1 MRELENPNEGEETQ
15 GGRSGAVGT
24 DGGGAP
30 GPASAAGSPERAA
43 SVPLPVGDAYHR
55 PVMVEEVVE
64 ALAPAAQGWVVDGT
78 AGGGG
83 HTEALLRRYPE
94 LRVVAVDRDPEAMQT
109 LALRLRPFGG
119 RVRRLHARFDHAARV
134 LAEEGSEV
142 DGVLL
147 DLGISSRQIDHDP
160 RGFTFRDDAP
170 LDGRM
175 DRALEGGAPQ
185 DAAQGEGDS
194 PGEGPTGAE
203 AGAAPGGAP
212 FTAATLLNTWDE
224 ADLTHL
230 FRRLAEEPRARRLAA
245 AIVAHREA
253 EGPLR
258 LAGDLN
264 RLVDQVYRRPTLARE
279 RAPLYQA
286 LRIQVNAELEALE
299 AALPRFRDL
308 LRPGGVFAVLSY
320 HSLEDRQVKNAFR
333 EWSRRCICPPELL
346 LCQCRGEALGA
357 LVNRSVVRPSQGE
370 VEANPRARSA
380 RFRVWRK
387 AA

>member
-1 MRELENPNEGEETQ
+1 MQALEDRNPGRGADGVRARGHGPGELREQE
-15 GGRSGAVGT
+15 A
-24 DGGGAP
+24 
-30 GPASAAGSPERAA
+30 AAGGESPTAA
-43 SVPLPVGDAYHR
+43 SSRSLPVGDAYHR

-64 ALAPAAQGWVVDGT
+64 ALAPAARGWVVDGT

-83 HTEALLRRYPE
+83 HTEALLQRYPE
-94 LRVVAVDRDPEAMQT
+94 LRVVAVDRDPEAMAT
-109 LALRLRPFGG
+109 LALRLHAYPD
-119 RVRRLHARFDHAARV
+119 RVRRLHARFDDAALL
-134 LAEEGSEV
+134 LAEEGMAV

-147 DLGISSRQIDHDP
+147 DLGISSRQIDHDA

-175 DRALEGGAPQ
+175 DRAHGDGESRTGGEGGDPS
-185 DAAQGEGDS
+185 GDDVS
-194 PGEGPTGAE
+194 PGVEGRTPR
-203 AGAAPGGAP
+203 AGSTL
-212 FTAATLLNTWDE
+212 TAATLLNTWDE
-224 ADLTHL
+224 AGLAHL

-245 AIVAHREA
+245 AIVEHREGV
-253 EGPLR
+253 GPLR
-258 LAGDLN
+258 VAGDLN

-286 LRIQVNAELEALE
+286 LRIHVNAELEALE

-346 LCQCRGEALGA
+346 LCQCRGEALGT
-357 LVNRSVVRPSQGE
+357 LVNRSVVRPSEAE
-370 VEANPRARSA
+370 VEENPRARSA